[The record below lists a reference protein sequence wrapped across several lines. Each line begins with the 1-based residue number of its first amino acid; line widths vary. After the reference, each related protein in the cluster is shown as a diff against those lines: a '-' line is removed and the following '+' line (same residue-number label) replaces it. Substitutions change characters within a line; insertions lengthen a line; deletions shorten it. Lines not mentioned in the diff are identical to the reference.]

1 MWLYLLIPRKTSAV
15 LNELVSTDIDRIK
28 GNAIEASNHLN
39 ADVEMA
45 KLLEIYAHLLEFQDL
60 RFTQCHGCCPEP
72 TGTPNQDMPE
82 ILMVMLCMRCTIG
95 GAEKQYSRVFEILS
109 KVQENKHHLLINQSM
124 LDLLKT
130 AGLLS
135 GFSNSLIILDPP
147 FRKLSLSSR
156 ICRNQLYS
164 PLLTVLDILWYCWQC
179 WKTVPG
185 LHSDVVHPLLTAST
199 SVSGDADETAT
210 EVHAVCLQLPIQI
223 LSRQKDFRCSIGA
236 TLNVLPCS
244 AAR

>member
-1 MWLYLLIPRKTSAV
+1 MDAV
-15 LNELVSTDIDRIK
+15 
-28 GNAIEASNHLN
+28 A
-39 ADVEMA
+39 
-45 KLLEIYAHLLEFQDL
+45 
-60 RFTQCHGCCPEP
+60 EP

-109 KVQENKHHLLINQSM
+109 TVQENKHHLLINQSM

-156 ICRNQLYS
+156 ICRNRLFS

-179 WKTVPG
+179 WKTIQG
-185 LHSDVVHPLLTAST
+185 LHPDVVHPLLTG
-199 SVSGDADETAT
+199 VYF
-210 EVHAVCLQLPIQI
+210 CLPAMLTKPRPKFMLSAYSYQYEI
-223 LSRQKDFRCSIGA
+223 LSRQKDFRCSHRCDA
-236 TLNVLPCS
+236 
-244 AAR
+244 